1 MATSAE
7 QLKPGTLLNGRYQIT
22 RPLGRGGMGTVF
34 LAEHLQ
40 LQSILAIKEVCSP
53 GESEEE
59 RQATLEQY
67 QREARFLVQ
76 LNHPNLPKVT
86 DAFVESDRFYLVMEY
101 IEGVTLEMRLKERG
115 GRPLPVIQVVEWGL
129 QIADVL
135 SYLHNQNPPIIFRD
149 LKPANVMV
157 KPDNT
162 IRLID
167 FGIARRFQQGAVHD
181 TSLFGSVG
189 YSPPEQFG
197 RQQTDARS
205 DIYAFGVTLHQMLTG
220 IDPSVHPFKFVPVS
234 NVNLS
239 VPKLLSELIQQC
251 VSMDPDARPAD
262 IHQVAMGL
270 VASRELMTTLEP
282 EVLEEQNRPAPPD
295 AMNAPTASG
304 RTGSGPSGTG
314 TGPRIISAK
323 LAEAE
328 AERRRNGSQ
337 EMGRNGAG
345 KVGTPVANAT
355 PPAAGVP
362 YVGAKPSSTR
372 NSALLVG
379 ALLLLLAASGTAY
392 VASRSH
398 TTVAKTPVVHAP
410 VTPPVTPADPQ
421 THPPVTPPDAAVG
434 ITGSDGDDSHVVIN
448 NFQVVSA
455 NLVIL
460 ADKAMAL
467 QLTVKGEVTGS
478 HTSKISLSGQ
488 FTDGNNT
495 PIPANRGSTAFN
507 GGGALIFPDTPI
519 AQDVFEK
526 QLNIPLNEFPPT
538 ALNSPVKFNVA
549 AKIDGRL
556 LKEADSF
563 TIPAALFAP
572 YTAKLSEGTALPNG
586 ATPAPTDPPKN
597 GKNGGSLG
605 FDSFHGSGGQ

>member
-1 MATSAE
+1 MARSAE

-76 LNHPNLPKVT
+76 LNHINLPKVT
-86 DAFVESDRFYLVMEY
+86 DAFVENDRFYLVMEY
-101 IEGVTLEMRLKERG
+101 IEGVTLETRLKERG
-115 GRPLPVIQVVEWGL
+115 GRPLPVVQVVEWAL

-220 IDPSVHPFKFVPVS
+220 IDPSIQPFKFVPVS
-234 NVNLS
+234 NINLS
-239 VPKLLSELIQQC
+239 VPKLLSDLIQQC
-251 VSMDPDARPAD
+251 LAMEPEARPAD

-282 EVLEEQNRPAPPD
+282 EVLEEANRPAPLD

-314 TGPRIISAK
+314 SGPRIISAK

-328 AERRRNGSQ
+328 AERRRSGSQ
-337 EMGRNGAG
+337 EMPRPGSG
-345 KVGTPVANAT
+345 KVATQVPPSAPTPL
-355 PPAAGVP
+355 PPQSA
-362 YVGAKPSSTR
+362 PSR
-372 NSALLVG
+372 APALLAG
-379 ALLLLLAASGTAY
+379 ALFLILAGGGTAY
-392 VASRSH
+392 VVTRPH
-398 TTVAKTPVVHAP
+398 HVTGPVIHN
-410 VTPPVTPADPQ
+410 PA
-421 THPPVTPPDAAVG
+421 PPVTPP
-434 ITGSDGDDSHVVIN
+434 TTQPGSEPPPPVTPTVNPPTTDGGSENDDSHVAIN
-448 NFQVVSA
+448 NFQVTSA
-455 NLVIL
+455 NLVVL
-460 ADKAMAL
+460 PDKSMAL
-467 QLTVKGEVTGS
+467 RLAIRGEITG
-478 HTSKISLSGQ
+478 HHAARIHLSGQ
-488 FTDGNNT
+488 FTDSNNT
-495 PIPANRGSTAFN
+495 PIVANRGSSVFN
-507 GGGALIFPDTPI
+507 AGGALVLPDTI
-519 AQDVFEK
+519 VAEDVFEK
-526 QLNIPLNEFPPT
+526 QVDVPLTEFPPM
-538 ALNSPVKFNVA
+538 ALVNPVTFNVE
-549 AKIDGRL
+549 AKIGGRL
-556 LKEADSF
+556 LKEADPF
-563 TIPAALFAP
+563 TVPAALFSP
-572 YTAKLSEGTALPNG
+572 FTTKLPEGTVPSSG
-586 ATPAPTDPPKN
+586 AAPGTNEVPKN
-597 GKNGGSLG
+597 GKHGGGFG
-605 FDSFHGSGGQ
+605 FDNFHGTGNQ

>member
-53 GESEEE
+53 GESDEE

-86 DAFVESDRFYLVMEY
+86 DAFVENDRFYLVMEY
-101 IEGVTLEMRLKERG
+101 IEGVTLEARLKERG
-115 GRPLPVIQVVEWGL
+115 GRPLPVIQVIEWGL

-135 SYLHNQNPPIIFRD
+135 AYLHNQNPPIIFRD

-167 FGIARRFQQGAVHD
+167 FGIARRFQLGAVHD

-220 IDPSVHPFKFVPVS
+220 IDPSIQPFKFVFVS
-234 NVNLS
+234 MVNS
-239 VPKLLSELIQQC
+239 AVPELLSTLIQKC
-251 VSMDPDARPAD
+251 LAMDPDARPAD

-270 VASRELMTTLEP
+270 VASRELLTTLEP
-282 EVLEEQNRPAPPD
+282 EIMEETNRPASFD
-295 AMNAPTASG
+295 AMNAPTESARSS
-304 RTGSGPSGTG
+304 SGPSGVSS
-314 TGPRIISAK
+314 GPRIISTK
-323 LAEAE
+323 LAEAD
-328 AERRRNGSQ
+328 AERRRSGSQ
-337 EMGRNGAG
+337 EMPRPGSG
-345 KVGTPVANAT
+345 KVAASVVRPPPSTPKPVT
-355 PPAAGVP
+355 SKPA
-362 YVGAKPSSTR
+362 STR
-372 NSALLVG
+372 SPALVGG
-379 ALLLLLAASGTAY
+379 ALLLLLAVGGMAY
-392 VASRSH
+392 VVSRPH
-398 TTVAKTPVVHAP
+398 TTNTPAEVHRP
-410 VTPPVTPADPQ
+410 VTPSGPMQNTD
-421 THPPVTPPDAAVG
+421 THPQVNPTDNPTDKS
-434 ITGSDGDDSHVVIN
+434 GSESDNSHVVIN

-455 NLVIL
+455 NLVVL
-460 ADKAMAL
+460 PDKTMSL
-467 QLTVKGEVTGS
+467 RLTVKGEISGS

-488 FTDGNNT
+488 FTDNNNI
-495 PIPANRGSTAFN
+495 PIPANRGGSAFN
-507 GGGALIFPDTPI
+507 VGGVLIFPDTPVAEDSI
-519 AQDVFEK
+519 DK
-526 QLNIPLNEFPPT
+526 QLDIPLTEFPT
-538 ALNSPVKFNVA
+538 LAMNSTVKFNVV
-549 AKIDGRL
+549 AKIDGHL
-556 LKEADSF
+556 LKEAETF
-563 TIPAALFAP
+563 TIPNALFTP
-572 YTAKLSEGTALPNG
+572 YTSHMPEGTTSPTG
-586 ATPAPTDPPKN
+586 TTPSTPDSQKN
-597 GKNGGSLG
+597 GKRGGSLG